1 LPLVERFAHWWNCPS
16 YAVDRLQELL
26 PKVGN
31 ARVSVQ
37 HPVAIVAESDRAEVE
52 ETVHRRFRGW
62 GGIVCGT
69 PDEIA
74 AALNKE
80 VDLGVERF
88 VIQLWDFAT
97 PASIDT
103 FAREVIP
110 RVA

>member
-1 LPLVERFAHWWNCPS
+1 
-16 YAVDRLQELL
+16 
-26 PKVGN
+26 
-31 ARVSVQ
+31 VSVQ
-37 HPVAIVAESDRAEVE
+37 HPVAIVSDESERAAVE
-52 ETVHRRFRGW
+52 ETVQRRFRGW

-74 AALNKE
+74 AALTKE
-80 VDLGVERF
+80 VELGVERF

-97 PASIDT
+97 PASIET